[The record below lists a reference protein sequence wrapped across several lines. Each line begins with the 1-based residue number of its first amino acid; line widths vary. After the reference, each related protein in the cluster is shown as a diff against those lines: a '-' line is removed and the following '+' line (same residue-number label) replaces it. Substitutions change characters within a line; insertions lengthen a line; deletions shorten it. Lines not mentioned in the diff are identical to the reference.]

1 MSRKAKMTQEEY
13 DEFKKK
19 TGHREGQKIK
29 TYYEPTMPSPNVQ
42 DANKKEREG
51 FAHHAERR
59 EQNRTIRD
67 NARKNRPFKEKIGE
81 ASGKIGSAV
90 RHGAE
95 KIKDVGGPILS
106 NMAANARRQIE
117 EGHKPSGKTSGKRQS
132 KRQGGRAQPDFGPT
146 SMHIEP
152 PQFTMPPGFMM
163 MGGMGQPEPEYKP
176 PVKRRKPRRRRAPVQ
191 RQEPAGPDW
200 RELGGVPEN
209 VKRWMI

>member
-1 MSRKAKMTQEEY
+1 MSRRAIMTQ
-13 DEFKKK
+13 DELADLKRK
-19 TGHREGQKIK
+19 TGYREEQKIK
-29 TYYEPTMPSPNVQ
+29 TYYKPTNPTPNIQ
-42 DANKKEREG
+42 DANEKEREG

-117 EGHKPSGKTSGKRQS
+117 EGHKPSGKRQS
-132 KRQGGRAQPDFGPT
+132 KRRGGRAQPDFGPT

-209 VKRWMI
+209 VKRWII